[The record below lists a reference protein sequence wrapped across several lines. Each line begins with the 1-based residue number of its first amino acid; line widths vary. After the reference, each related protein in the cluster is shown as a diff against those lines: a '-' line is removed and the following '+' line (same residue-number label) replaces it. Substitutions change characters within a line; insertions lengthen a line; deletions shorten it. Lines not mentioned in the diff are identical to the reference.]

1 MTSHDELNKT
11 KVGLPG
17 ARTSFDVNIEADQL
31 NEKSTVTL
39 NALKSISRQNSQAM
53 WRSGEDFR
61 SQ

>member
-39 NALKSISRQNSQAM
+39 NALKSISR
-53 WRSGEDFR
+53 
-61 SQ
+61 